1 VRQDRPGCRSMLLDS
16 GAIMQDEFNHE
27 KAKILAQP

>member
-1 VRQDRPGCRSMLLDS
+1 MLLDS